1 MYSRCRQCK
10 QAAQYDIVSQIGAL
24 SFGKL
29 LPELSFADQYTC
41 EKNAGD
47 HKNPHRCA
55 NHNGLPEEQAQHR
68 GGNCHAQMIHYQIF
82 DGSKRLFNYVSN
94 AHERQNVK
102 NQMKNASVQ
111 ITAREQ
117 TPKLMSDKKNIMAYT
132 AIVKQATASDKENPK
147 PVAAYQD
154 IDEKGQNG

>member
-1 MYSRCRQCK
+1 
-10 QAAQYDIVSQIGAL
+10 
-24 SFGKL
+24 
-29 LPELSFADQYTC
+29 
-41 EKNAGD
+41 
-47 HKNPHRCA
+47 
-55 NHNGLPEEQAQHR
+55 
-68 GGNCHAQMIHYQIF
+68 
-82 DGSKRLFNYVSN
+82 
-94 AHERQNVK
+94 
-102 NQMKNASVQ
+102 MKNASVQ